1 MTTAAPS
8 VSAPSVTAGGTDP
21 ARAYRY
27 AGYRASGLWTP
38 TSLADLVPEAAAR
51 HPERELFSFEGTRI
65 TYGAFERWTP
75 AVAQD
80 LVRRGVR
87 PGDRVLVQLPNR
99 LEALAVQVAAF
110 RAGAVD
116 VPVIPI
122 YREHEMRQIVADC
135 RPAAVCTVDA
145 LGDRDPSAELDAL
158 CDEAGVTPAVRY
170 LVGDERSG
178 WTAVPGPEAADDTA
192 LPASADP
199 AEPALL
205 LYTSGTTA
213 APKGALLSHRA
224 VVAHLV
230 NFRDALGAGEDTVTL
245 AATPLS
251 HLGGFV
257 AAVVFPAFLG
267 GRSVVMAGWRPDD
280 AVELIEAERVTLMMG
295 ATVFVT
301 DLVERY
307 RDRPEGHRLDTYAC
321 AGAAIAPEVVD
332 RAAEVGVRVVRAYGM
347 TETAGVL
354 AIAAASDSLER
365 RRAWDGR
372 LLRGMEMTVVDDDG
386 ALVPPGTVGRLR
398 IRGPQLL
405 DRYTDPVVTA
415 EQIDADGWFLPGD
428 VGRVDDEGW
437 VQIVGRTKDIVNRGG
452 EKFSTMDIELA
463 VASAPGVRRV
473 AVTAVPDERLG
484 EAVGAWV
491 VLDDDARAA
500 GVAPLLEHLAAQNL
514 ARAKTPVEWHVVAE
528 IPATAS
534 GKIQKHALA
543 GLTDLELWHA
553 HRPARA

>member
-1 MTTAAPS
+1 MTTATPS
-8 VSAPSVTAGGTDP
+8 AST
-21 ARAYRY
+21 AYRY
-27 AGYRASGLWTP
+27 AGYRASGLWTA
-38 TSLADLVPEAAAR
+38 TTLADLVPRAAAR
-51 HPERELFSFEGTRI
+51 HPERELFCFEGRRVS
-65 TYGAFERWTP
+65 YGEFERWTR
-75 AVAQD
+75 AIAQD
-80 LVRRGVR
+80 LVRRGVA

-135 RPAAVCTVDA
+135 RPAVVCTVDA
-145 LGDRDPSAELDAL
+145 LGPRDPAAELDGL
-158 CDEAGVTPAVRY
+158 LDEAGLDPVVRY
-170 LVGDERSG
+170 LVGGGRPG
-178 WTAVPGPEAADDTA
+178 WVAVPDAATAVDEPLTVTRGPAD
-192 LPASADP
+192 
-199 AEPALL
+199 PALL

-230 NFRDALGAGEDTVTL
+230 NFRDALGAGEHTVTL

-257 AAVVFPAFLG
+257 AAVVFPVFLG
-267 GRSVVMAGWRPDD
+267 GRSVVMSGWRPDD

-295 ATVFVT
+295 ATVFVA

-307 RDRPEGHRLDTYAC
+307 RTRPEGHRLDTYAC
-321 AGAAIAPEVVD
+321 AGAAIAPEIVD
-332 RAAEVGVRVVRAYGM
+332 RASEAGVRVVRAYGM

-354 AIAAASDSLER
+354 AIAAADDPLGR

-372 LLRGMEMTVVDDDG
+372 LLRGMEMTVVDEDG

-398 IRGPQLL
+398 VRGPQLL
-405 DRYTDPVVTA
+405 ECYTDPVVTA
-415 EQIDADGWFLPGD
+415 EQLDDDGWFSPGD

-463 VASAPGVRRV
+463 IASAPGVRRV

-500 GVAPLLEHLAAQNL
+500 GVGPLLDHVAGQRL
-514 ARAKTPVEWHVVAE
+514 ARAKTPVEWHVVAD
-528 IPATAS
+528 IPVTAT
-534 GKIQKHALA
+534 GKIRKHTLA
-543 GLTDLELWHA
+543 GLPDLDLWSA
-553 HRPARA
+553 HRTAPA

>member
-1 MTTAAPS
+1 MTTATPS
-8 VSAPSVTAGGTDP
+8 AST
-21 ARAYRY
+21 AYRY

-38 TSLADLVPEAAAR
+38 TTLADLVPRAAAR
-51 HPERELFSFEGTRI
+51 HPERELFCFEGRRVS
-65 TYGAFERWTP
+65 YGEFERWTR
-75 AVAQD
+75 AIAQD
-80 LVRRGVR
+80 LVRRGVT

-135 RPAAVCTVDA
+135 RPAVVCTVDA
-145 LGDRDPSAELDAL
+145 LGPRDPAAELDGL
-158 CDEAGVTPAVRY
+158 LDEAGLDPVVRY
-170 LVGDERSG
+170 LVGGGRPG
-178 WTAVPGPEAADDTA
+178 WVAVPDAATAVDEPLTVTRGPAD
-192 LPASADP
+192 
-199 AEPALL
+199 PALL

-230 NFRDALGAGEDTVTL
+230 NFRDALGAGEHTVTL

-257 AAVVFPAFLG
+257 AAVVFPVFLG
-267 GRSVVMAGWRPDD
+267 GRSVVMSGWRPDD

-295 ATVFVT
+295 ATVFVA

-307 RDRPEGHRLDTYAC
+307 RTRPEGHRLDTYAC
-321 AGAAIAPEVVD
+321 AGAAIAPEIVD
-332 RAAEVGVRVVRAYGM
+332 RASEAGVRVVRAYGM

-354 AIAAASDSLER
+354 AIAAADDPLER

-372 LLRGMEMTVVDDDG
+372 LLRGMEMTVVDEDG

-405 DRYTDPVVTA
+405 ECYTDPVVTA
-415 EQIDADGWFLPGD
+415 EQFDDDGWFSPGD

-463 VASAPGVRRV
+463 IASAPGVRRV

-484 EAVGAWV
+484 EVVGAWV

-500 GVAPLLEHLAAQNL
+500 GVDPLLDHVAGQRL
-514 ARAKTPVEWHVVAE
+514 ARAKTPVEWHVVAD
-528 IPATAS
+528 IPVTAT
-534 GKIQKHALA
+534 GKIRKHTLA
-543 GLTDLELWHA
+543 GLPDLDLWSA
-553 HRPARA
+553 HRTAPA

>member
-1 MTTAAPS
+1 MTTATPS
-8 VSAPSVTAGGTDP
+8 ASA
-21 ARAYRY
+21 AYRY
-27 AGYRASGLWTP
+27 AGYRASGLWTA
-38 TSLADLVPEAAAR
+38 TTLADLVPRAAAR
-51 HPERELFSFEGTRI
+51 HPERELFCFEGRRVS
-65 TYGAFERWTP
+65 YGEFERWTR
-75 AVAQD
+75 AIAQD
-80 LVRRGVR
+80 LVRRGVA

-135 RPAAVCTVDA
+135 RPAVVCTVDA
-145 LGDRDPSAELDAL
+145 LGPRDPAAELDGL
-158 CDEAGVTPAVRY
+158 LDEAGLDPVVRY
-170 LVGDERSG
+170 LVGGGRPG
-178 WTAVPGPEAADDTA
+178 WVAVPDAATAVDEPLTVTRGPAD
-192 LPASADP
+192 
-199 AEPALL
+199 PALL

-230 NFRDALGAGEDTVTL
+230 NFRDALGAGEHTVTL

-267 GRSVVMAGWRPDD
+267 GRSVVMSGWRPDD

-295 ATVFVT
+295 ATVFVA

-307 RDRPEGHRLDTYAC
+307 RNRPEGHRLDTYAC
-321 AGAAIAPEVVD
+321 AGAAIAPEIVD
-332 RAAEVGVRVVRAYGM
+332 RASEAGVRVVRAYGM

-354 AIAAASDSLER
+354 AIAAADDPLER

-372 LLRGMEMTVVDDDG
+372 LLRGMEMTVVDEDG
-386 ALVPPGTVGRLR
+386 VLVPPGTVGRLR

-405 DRYTDPVVTA
+405 ECYTDPVVTA
-415 EQIDADGWFLPGD
+415 EQVDDDGWFSPGD

-463 VASAPGVRRV
+463 IASAPGVRRV

-500 GVAPLLEHLAAQNL
+500 GVDPLLDHVAGQRL
-514 ARAKTPVEWHVVAE
+514 ARAKTPVEWHVVAD
-528 IPATAS
+528 IPVTAT
-534 GKIQKHALA
+534 GKIRKHTLA
-543 GLTDLELWHA
+543 GLPDLDLWLA
-553 HRPARA
+553 RRTAPA